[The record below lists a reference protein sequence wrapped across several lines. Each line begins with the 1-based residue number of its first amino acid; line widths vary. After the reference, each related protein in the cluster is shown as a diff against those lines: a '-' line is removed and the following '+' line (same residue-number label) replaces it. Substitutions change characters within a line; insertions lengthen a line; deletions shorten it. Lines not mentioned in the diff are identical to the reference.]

1 MQINKL
7 KVMANI
13 SEQYYTT
20 VKVGQSVNI
29 AVDIFPGETFE
40 GKVSR
45 INPALDAA
53 TRTFGVEITIPNS
66 SEKLR
71 PGMYAR
77 ATFSMGESESV
88 MIPDQALQKQ
98 TGSSERYV
106 FVIKDGVAEYRLVKD
121 GRRVGN
127 MIEIVEG
134 LGVGEVVATTSFT
147 RLISGKKVEIKN

>member
-1 MQINKL
+1 
-7 KVMANI
+7 
-13 SEQYYTT
+13 
-20 VKVGQSVNI
+20 
-29 AVDIFPGETFE
+29 
-40 GKVSR
+40 
-45 INPALDAA
+45 
-53 TRTFGVEITIPNS
+53 
-66 SEKLR
+66 
-71 PGMYAR
+71 MYAR